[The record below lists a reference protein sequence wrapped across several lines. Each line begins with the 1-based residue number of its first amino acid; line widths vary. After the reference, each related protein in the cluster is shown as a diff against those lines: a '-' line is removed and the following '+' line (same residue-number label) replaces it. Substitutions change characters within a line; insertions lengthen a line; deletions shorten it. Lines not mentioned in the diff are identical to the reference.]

1 MKASTKLRLLQATEK
16 QGESKIVNMKQ
27 NLMNNYKE
35 KEQKLSM
42 SIDSYLISRYGTTA
56 DPGFTFKKSDLV
68 AKQSKKIQDG

>member
-1 MKASTKLRLLQATEK
+1 
-16 QGESKIVNMKQ
+16 
-27 NLMNNYKE
+27 MNNYKE